1 MSLLLRAHLRYLG
14 RERAQVALA
23 VLGIAVGVAV
33 VVAVDLVNAS
43 SREAMRIASERL
55 GGTATHLV
63 TGPGDRVAEGR
74 YAGLRRAW
82 RSGEGPLAEAER
94 LVPVVEGTVS
104 LPRGADAAPGP
115 PPSLTVLGVDPLADA
130 AVRALT
136 PELGEGD
143 GAGRL
148 LAEPWSVLLD
158 AQTARRLGVGAGD
171 RLEVT
176 AAGRT
181 RALLVLAT
189 VPAGDAVLGSGFAV
203 ADLATAQELL
213 GLTGWL
219 SRIDVVL
226 PAGGSR
232 PSSGLQGLE
241 RLFPGLVVRSGEGR
255 PRALGNGLRLVDRA
269 ERETDL
275 RALSASFQLNLAALG
290 LLALAVGLFLI
301 HGTLTYSVRR
311 RLRDFG
317 RLRAL
322 GVTPAELRRGIL
334 AEAALLALAGTA
346 LGLLGGRVL
355 AGGLLELVSA
365 TLEGL
370 YERVAVGA
378 LAPDPV
384 PWLKGAAVGVVGSL
398 AVAWPAARAAAA
410 APPGLLQRAEAGRAS
425 PRRRAVAVASL
436 LALAG
441 GALAPGTGYGGALLA
456 IGAVLLAAALLTGPA
471 VAALLGAAA
480 RATGSLPLGTR
491 LVVREAVRG
500 LGRSGV
506 AVAAL
511 VVAVATAVGMGIMV
525 ESFRGS
531 VERWLTARLEAPLYL
546 RLPVGAEGAD
556 AVRTVLRDRSVAG
569 WIERRSFD
577 DTLAGRPVRVS
588 LFRARG
594 TVPEDRGL
602 VPVDG
607 GAVDADA
614 GAWLSEPLARA
625 LALGAGDTLPPL
637 PGARSLPVA
646 GRYREYGGGRGSL
659 VLPMDAWPDAPPG
672 MASFELFP
680 EGDPEPLARALRR
693 AAPAAELRRNEEL
706 LALSLSIFDR
716 TFRVTGVL
724 QTLAG
729 VVAAVGLFG
738 ALSALAL
745 DRRARFGMLRT
756 LGVGRAAPARQA
768 LAEAALLACAAA
780 LLALPLGVAV
790 AWILV
795 EFVNVR
801 AFGWSLDFAFPPGL
815 FVQAVLVALAAGLGA
830 AVVPAWRLWR
840 ARPAE
845 LLADARALA

>member
-1 MSLLLRAHLRYLG
+1 VSLLLRAHLRYLG

-55 GGTATHLV
+55 GGTATHWV
-63 TGPGDRVAEGR
+63 TGPGDRIPEGR
-74 YAGLRRAW
+74 YAELRRAW
-82 RSGEGPLAEAER
+82 RAGEGHLAEAER
-94 LVPVVEGTVS
+94 IVPVVEGTVI
-104 LPRGADAAPGP
+104 LPPEPAAAPGP
-115 PPSLTVLGVDPLADA
+115 PPTLTILGVDPLADA

-136 PELGEGD
+136 PELGDGD

-158 AQTARRLGVGAGD
+158 AQTARRLGVEPGE

-176 AAGRT
+176 AAGRS
-181 RALLVLAT
+181 RALLVLDT

-213 GLTGWL
+213 GLVGWL

-226 PAGGSR
+226 PEGGR
-232 PSSGLQGLE
+232 GPEGLRLLE
-241 RLFPGLVVRSGEGR
+241 RLFPGLVVRSAQT
-255 PRALGNGLRLVDRA
+255 RARDLGAGLRLVDRA

-322 GVTPAELRRGIL
+322 GVTPAELRGGIL
-334 AEAALLALAGTA
+334 AEAAVLALAGTA
-346 LGLLGGRVL
+346 LGLVGGRVL

-410 APPGLLQRAEAGRAS
+410 APPGLLQRAEAGEGS
-425 PRRRAVAVASL
+425 PRRRAAAVAGL

-441 GALAPGTGYGGALLA
+441 VALLPGTGYGGALLA

-471 VAALLGAAA
+471 VAGLLGAVA

-556 AVRTVLRDRSVAG
+556 AVRAVLEERSVAG

-577 DTLAGRPVRVS
+577 DTLDGRPVRVS
-588 LFRARG
+588 LFRAHG

-602 VPVDG
+602 VPVEG
-607 GAVDADA
+607 GAVDPEA

-625 LALGAGDTLPPL
+625 LDLGAGDALPLL
-637 PGARSLPVA
+637 PGARSPPVA

-659 VLPMDAWPDAPPG
+659 VLPLDAWPDPPPG

-680 EGDPEPLARALRR
+680 EGDPEPLARALRA

-768 LAEAALLACAAA
+768 LAEAGLLALAAA
-780 LLALPLGVAV
+780 VLALPLGVAV

-815 FVQAVLVALAAGLGA
+815 FAQAVLVALAAGLGA
-830 AVVPAWRLWR
+830 AAVPAWRLWR